1 MRHKMFKFSTLAI
14 VVASVTQAQAAVYDV
29 VEVSGDGSGVDALQ
43 YYDKNNSDLASQVQ
57 FYGQGI
63 SPSTGT
69 ENCFETS
76 CSSTSYKVFGESR
89 FGSDGIDIR
98 DEIPYQL
105 DNFQQIN
112 DEWSLERHCS
122 SAYGF
127 NTCDTWA
134 ETRFFGVGY
143 NSDNPEDGSGYGG
156 LRREQFAWQDN
167 YYANTLPL
175 LDNGTDAFERVTTFA
190 NAAAGYDSGVT
201 PSLGTLVDGG
211 DHVSA
216 NGAISSY
223 GTILIDDPE
232 DTDVPPKQ
240 IEVNYALGVT
250 SAAYFANNNRYA
262 RQFNKRGFVNL
273 DATKV
278 SLLPSAGNDLVKNM
292 GQTLAWDAVEYPA
305 GNLLVVGSAAFAPS
319 NLNDN
324 IKLPDDVPINRSD
337 LNNCKTKASNPSEL
351 FGTDEKSWAC
361 QFTVFANEAA
371 FWNVDG
377 SSATSEAQLVA
388 ARASDRPALD
398 PDDNNRSFQASAR
411 AVSLVD
417 GKPVMVG
424 YTTDSVDNDYYAVR
438 AAIFKLKDGVS
449 GIPTAESWT
458 ASYIP
463 NLNIEQGNDRIYRYT
478 IATDINDQ
486 NKVIGVAKRAK
497 STERSYAEM
506 MYLYDATSNSFKW
519 LDSSVSSIFFA
530 GANGYPSA
538 INTHDQIVG
547 WVDAETVNQV
557 NGRQRRQRAFT
568 YLAGSDTVTDALPAK
583 SAWMLDDL
591 TNDDNVNGNAN
602 RFRIAQ
608 ATGIN
613 DAGVIS
619 ATALK
624 CDAGYKSTSKNAEC
638 DGDER
643 LVAVKLIPRVDAQVQ
658 PRTDDETS
666 VSRKGGSI
674 GLVTLSLMAL
684 LGFCRRK

>member
-1 MRHKMFKFSTLAI
+1 MRQKMFKFSALAI

-29 VEVSGDGSGVDALQ
+29 VEVSGDASGVSALQ

-156 LRREQFAWQDN
+156 LRREQFAWQNN
-167 YYANTLPL
+167 YYANTLPI
-175 LDNGTDAFERVTTFA
+175 LDNGADAFERATTFA
-190 NAAAGYDSGVT
+190 NDVAGYDSSVT

-216 NGAISSY
+216 NGAVSAV
-223 GTILIDDPE
+223 GTSTLGG
-232 DTDVPPKQ
+232 
-240 IEVNYALGVT
+240 YALGVT
-250 SAAYFANNNRYA
+250 SSAYFANNNHYA

-273 DATKV
+273 GASKV
-278 SLLPSAGNDLVKNM
+278 SLLPVAGNDLVKNM

-324 IKLPDDVPINRSD
+324 IKLPDDVPINRGD
-337 LNNCKTKASNPSEL
+337 LNNCVTNGATP
-351 FGTDEKSWAC
+351 GTIFNSWAC

-377 SSATSEAQLVA
+377 SATSEAQLVA

-438 AAIFKLKDGVS
+438 AAIFKLKEGVT
-449 GIPTAESWT
+449 GTPTAESWT
-458 ASYIP
+458 VSYIP

-486 NKVIGVAKRAK
+486 NTVIGVAKRAK

-538 INTHDQIVG
+538 INNSDQIVG

-568 YLAGSDTVTDALPAK
+568 YLAGSDAVTDALPAK
-583 SAWMLDDL
+583 STWMLDDL
-591 TNDDNVNGNAN
+591 TNDDNISGSAN
-602 RFRIAQ
+602 QFRIAQ

-624 CDAGYKSTSKNAEC
+624 CDAGYKSLSKNAEC

-658 PRTDDETS
+658 PRGDDES
-666 VSRKGGSI
+666 SLSRKGGSI
-674 GLVTLSLMAL
+674 GIVTLSLMVL
-684 LGFCRRK
+684 LGLRRRK

>member
-1 MRHKMFKFSTLAI
+1 MRQKMFKFSALAI

-29 VEVSGDGSGVDALQ
+29 VEVSGDASGVSALQ

-143 NSDNPEDGSGYGG
+143 NSDKPEDGSGYGG
-156 LRREQFAWQDN
+156 LRREQFAWQNN
-167 YYANTLPL
+167 YYANTLPI
-175 LDNGTDAFERVTTFA
+175 LDNGADAFERATTFA
-190 NAAAGYDSGVT
+190 NDVAGYDSSVT

-216 NGAISSY
+216 NGAVSAV
-223 GTILIDDPE
+223 GTSTLGG
-232 DTDVPPKQ
+232 
-240 IEVNYALGVT
+240 YALGVT
-250 SAAYFANNNRYA
+250 SSAYFANNNHYA

-273 DATKV
+273 GASKV
-278 SLLPSAGNDLVKNM
+278 SLLPVAGNDLVKNM

-324 IKLPDDVPINRSD
+324 IKLPDDVPINRGD
-337 LNNCKTKASNPSEL
+337 LNNCVTNGATP
-351 FGTDEKSWAC
+351 GTIFNSWAC

-377 SSATSEAQLVA
+377 SATSEAQLVA

-438 AAIFKLKDGVS
+438 AAIFKLKEGVT
-449 GIPTAESWT
+449 GTPTAESWT
-458 ASYIP
+458 VSYIP

-486 NKVIGVAKRAK
+486 NTVIGVAKRAK

-538 INTHDQIVG
+538 INNSDQIVG

-568 YLAGSDTVTDALPAK
+568 YLAGSDAVTDALPAK
-583 SAWMLDDL
+583 STWMLDDL
-591 TNDDNVNGNAN
+591 TNDDNISGSAN
-602 RFRIAQ
+602 QFRIAQ

-624 CDAGYKSTSKNAEC
+624 CDAGYKSLSKNAEC

-658 PRTDDETS
+658 PRGDDESS

-674 GLVTLSLMAL
+674 GIVTLSLMVL
-684 LGFCRRK
+684 LGLRRRK

>member
-1 MRHKMFKFSTLAI
+1 MRQKMFKFSALAI

-29 VEVSGDGSGVDALQ
+29 VEVSGDASGVSALQ

-156 LRREQFAWQDN
+156 LRREQFAWQNN
-167 YYANTLPL
+167 YYANTLPI
-175 LDNGTDAFERVTTFA
+175 LDNGADAFERATTFA
-190 NAAAGYDSGVT
+190 NDVAGYDSSVT

-216 NGAISSY
+216 NGAVSAV
-223 GTILIDDPE
+223 GTSTLGG
-232 DTDVPPKQ
+232 
-240 IEVNYALGVT
+240 YALGVT
-250 SAAYFANNNRYA
+250 SSAYFANNNHYA

-273 DATKV
+273 GASKV
-278 SLLPSAGNDLVKNM
+278 SLLPVAGNDLVKNM

-324 IKLPDDVPINRSD
+324 IKLPDDVPINRGD
-337 LNNCKTKASNPSEL
+337 LNNCVTNGATP
-351 FGTDEKSWAC
+351 GTIFNSWAC

-377 SSATSEAQLVA
+377 SATSEAQLVA

-438 AAIFKLKDGVS
+438 AAIFKLKEGVT
-449 GIPTAESWT
+449 GTPTAESWT
-458 ASYIP
+458 ISYIP

-486 NKVIGVAKRAK
+486 NTVIGVAKRAK

-538 INTHDQIVG
+538 INNSDQIVG

-568 YLAGSDTVTDALPAK
+568 YLAGSDAVTDALPAK
-583 SAWMLDDL
+583 STWMLDDL
-591 TNDDNVNGNAN
+591 TNDDNISGSAN
-602 RFRIAQ
+602 QFRIAQ

-624 CDAGYKSTSKNAEC
+624 CDAGYKSLSKNAEC

-658 PRTDDETS
+658 PRGDDESS

-674 GLVTLSLMAL
+674 GIVTLSLMVL
-684 LGFCRRK
+684 LGLRRRK

>member
-14 VVASVTQAQAAVYDV
+14 VIASVTQAQAAVYDV
-29 VEVSGDGSGVDALQ
+29 VEVSGDASGVDALQ

-156 LRREQFAWQDN
+156 LRREQFAWQNN
-167 YYANTLPL
+167 YYANTLPF
-175 LDNGTDAFERVTTFA
+175 LDNGADAFERVTTFA
-190 NAAAGYDSGVT
+190 NDVAGYDSSVT

-216 NGAISSY
+216 NGAVSAV
-223 GTILIDDPE
+223 GTSTLGDY
-232 DTDVPPKQ
+232 T
-240 IEVNYALGVT
+240 LGVT
-250 SAAYFANNNRYA
+250 SSAYFANNNHYA

-273 DATKV
+273 DASKV
-278 SLLPSAGNDLVKNM
+278 SLLPVAGNDLVKNM

-324 IKLPDDVPINRSD
+324 IKLPDDVPINRGD
-337 LNNCKTKASNPSEL
+337 LNNCVNNGATP
-351 FGTDEKSWAC
+351 GTIFNSWAC
-361 QFTVFANEAA
+361 QFSVFANEAA

-377 SSATSEAQLVA
+377 SATSEAQLVA

-438 AAIFKLKDGVS
+438 AAIFKLKDGVT
-449 GIPTAESWT
+449 GTPTAESWT
-458 ASYIP
+458 VSYIP

-538 INTHDQIVG
+538 INNNDQIVG

-568 YLAGSDTVTDALPAK
+568 YLAGSDAVTDALPAK
-583 SAWMLDDL
+583 STWMLDDL
-591 TNDDNVNGNAN
+591 TNDDNINGDAN
-602 RFRIAQ
+602 QFRIAQ

-624 CDAGYKSTSKNAEC
+624 CYEDSGNGVPDKSRPIPYKTLSKNAEC
-638 DGDER
+638 EGAEGI
-643 LVAVKLIPRVDAQVQ
+643 VAVKLIPRVDAQVQ
-658 PRTDDETS
+658 PRADDESS

-674 GLVTLSLMAL
+674 GIVTLSLLVL
-684 LGFCRRK
+684 LGLRRRK

>member
-134 ETRFFGVGY
+134 AIRFFGVGY

-216 NGAISSY
+216 NGAVSAVGTSSL
-223 GTILIDDPE
+223 GE
-232 DTDVPPKQ
+232 
-240 IEVNYALGVT
+240 YALGVT
-250 SAAYFANNNRYA
+250 SSAYFANNNHYA

-278 SLLPSAGNDLVKNM
+278 SLLPVAGNELVKNM
-292 GQTLAWDAVEYPA
+292 GQTLAWDAVEYPENS

-324 IKLPDDVPINRSD
+324 IKLPDDVPINRGD
-337 LNNCKTKASNPSEL
+337 LNNCVTNGATP
-351 FGTDEKSWAC
+351 GTIFNSWAC

-398 PDDNNRSFQASAR
+398 PDDDNRSFQASVR
-411 AVSLVD
+411 AVSLVG

-538 INTHDQIVG
+538 INKNDQIVG

-568 YLAGSDTVTDALPAK
+568 YLAGSDAVTDALPAK

-591 TNDDNVNGNAN
+591 TNDDNLNGAAN

-608 ATGIN
+608 ASGIN

-624 CDAGYKSTSKNAEC
+624 CEAGYKSLSKNAEC
-638 DGDER
+638 EGEER
-643 LVAVKLIPRVDAQVQ
+643 IVAVKLIPRVDAQVQ
-658 PRTDDETS
+658 PRGDDETS

-674 GLVTLSLMAL
+674 GIVTLSLMAL
-684 LGFCRRK
+684 LGLRRRK